1 MDKNLKMY
9 DLEKLVLQGLEYES
23 VEKEKAAERKA
34 LTRKHGLK
42 SEDAKYKQTT
52 TGQTRDIVAGKLG
65 ISGRQWERMRF
76 IYQHRECLLDEEY
89 EGWKVG
95 KISTTKTYSELN
107 ENIRY
112 NGIIDKMLD
121 TLNKMQWE
129 IINYEKSYIH
139 IDISH
144 DLESALYVC
153 RDKTKEDIHSCFD
166 RLKQYNMKI
175 LSKRNNE
182 IASMIMDLYDLKR
195 KLKLK
200 THNDI

>member
-1 MDKNLKMY
+1 MY
-9 DLEKLVLQGLEYES
+9 DLEKLVLQGLEYEF

-89 EGWKVG
+89 ESWKIG
-95 KISTTKTYSELN
+95 KISTTKIYNELSES
-107 ENIRY
+107 IRY
-112 NGIIDKMLD
+112 NEVIDKMID

-129 IINYEKSYIH
+129 IIDYEKSYIH
-139 IDISH
+139 TDIYH
-144 DLESALYVC
+144 DLKSALYVC
-153 RDKTKEDIHSCFD
+153 KDKTKEDVHSCFD
-166 RLKQYNMKI
+166 RLKQYNTNI
-175 LSKRNNE
+175 LSKHNNE
-182 IASMIMDLYDLKR
+182 IASMIIDLYDLKR